1 MNHVPVVFIHGLWL
15 HSASWDPWV
24 DYFAAHGF
32 DALAPGWPQER
43 DTVTGARSH
52 PVIAAELGLEAV
64 LRHYARMASTLTQV
78 PVLIG
83 HSVGGL
89 IAQKLLAMRIGR
101 AAVAIAPARVGHA
114 PSIRSCPELR
124 SQLCAC
130 RVRGDLTTPLS
141 LTVEQFR
148 YAVAG
153 IITEQESAALF
164 QRYAIPCPGRLLLDL
179 AGDAD
184 LLTTRA
190 AVDGDDDS
198 RGPLLLISG
207 QEDRM
212 VPDAVTRATYRLYG
226 DSTAVTT
233 FKQFADRAH
242 SLTIDSGWRTV
253 ADYVLAWLSHQ
264 GVRHGKPGPRWLG
277 DWRQP

>member
-1 MNHVPVVFIHGLWL
+1 MSRVPVVFIRGLWL
-15 HSASWDPWV
+15 RSASWDPWV

-32 DALAPGWPQER
+32 DALAPGWPQEPATMTAIR
-43 DTVTGARSH
+43 DNSTAPSEV
-52 PVIAAELGLEAV
+52 GLEAV
-64 LRHYARMASTLTQV
+64 MGHYARIVGSLTEA

-89 IAQKLLAMRIGR
+89 IAQKLIGMHIGR
-101 AAVAIAPARVGHA
+101 AAVAIAPACVGQA
-114 PSIRSCPELR
+114 PSLRSCPQLC
-124 SQLCAC
+124 SQLCA
-130 RVRGDLTTPLS
+130 RREAGDLRSSLS

-164 QRYAIPCPGRLLLDL
+164 QRYAIPSPGRLLLDL
-179 AGDAD
+179 VGGVGIGSA
-184 LLTTRA
+184 RA
-190 AVDGDDDS
+190 AVNADDES
-198 RGPLLLISG
+198 RGPLLLISA

-253 ADYVLAWLSHQ
+253 ADYVLAWLNHQ
-264 GVRHGKPGPRWLG
+264 GIPHRRPGPRWLG
-277 DWRQP
+277 HLT

>member
-1 MNHVPVVFIHGLWL
+1 MNRVPVVFIHGLWL

-32 DALAPGWPQER
+32 DALAPGWPQEPV
-43 DTVTGARSH
+43 TVTGVRSH
-52 PVIAAELGLEAV
+52 PVVPTEVGLEAV
-64 LRHYARMASTLTQV
+64 MSHYARIIGSLTEV

-89 IAQKLLAMRIGR
+89 IAQKLIGMHIGR
-101 AAVAIAPARVGHA
+101 AAVAIAPACVGQA
-114 PSIRSCPELR
+114 PSIRSCPELC
-124 SQLCAC
+124 SQLCA
-130 RVRGDLTTPLS
+130 RREAGDLTSSLPL
-141 LTVEQFR
+141 TAEQFR

-164 QRYAIPCPGRLLLDL
+164 QRYAIPSPGRLLLDL
-179 AGDAD
+179 VGGAD
-184 LLTTRA
+184 IGTARA
-190 AVDGDDDS
+190 AVNADDES

-242 SLTIDSGWRTV
+242 SLTIDGGWRTV
-253 ADYVLAWLSHQ
+253 ADYVLAWLRHQ
-264 GVRHGKPGPRWLG
+264 GVLHGRPGPRWFG
-277 DWRQP
+277 DLT

>member
-1 MNHVPVVFIHGLWL
+1 MSRVPVVFIRGLWL
-15 HSASWDPWV
+15 RSASWDPWV

-32 DALAPGWPQER
+32 DALAPGWPQEPATMTAIR
-43 DTVTGARSH
+43 DDSTAPTEV
-52 PVIAAELGLEAV
+52 GLEAV
-64 LRHYARMASTLTQV
+64 MRHYARIVGSLTEA

-89 IAQKLLAMRIGR
+89 IAQKLLGTHIGR
-101 AAVAIAPARVGHA
+101 AAVAIAPACVGQA
-114 PSIRSCPELR
+114 PSLRSCPQLC
-124 SQLCAC
+124 SQLCA
-130 RVRGDLTTPLS
+130 RREAGDLTSSLS

-148 YAVAG
+148 YAVAS

-164 QRYAIPCPGRLLLDL
+164 QRYAIPSPGRLLLDL
-179 AGDAD
+179 VGGVGIGSA
-184 LLTTRA
+184 RA
-190 AVDGDDDS
+190 AVNADDES
-198 RGPLLLISG
+198 RGPLLLISA

-253 ADYVLAWLSHQ
+253 ADYVLAWLNHQ
-264 GVRHGKPGPRWLG
+264 GIPHRRPGPRWLG
-277 DWRQP
+277 HLT